1 LKLKETRKTE
11 IVKLAVKIEN
21 VVASASLK
29 HRINLNDVVK
39 AFPVV
44 DYRPKRFPGLIFK
57 LKRPRT
63 TILIFSTGKMV
74 CTGATS
80 EKDVVRALRKV
91 VRTLREGGI
100 IINGKLEIG
109 IKNIVATASLGGTVD
124 LLQLYES
131 ERKMRG
137 KITYEPE
144 QFPGLIY
151 RMSDPK
157 VVILIFSSGKMVCT
171 GARKEEDV
179 HQAVDNLRQKLEKN
193 NLIYFPQANSSAKR
207 FNLG

>member
-1 LKLKETRKTE
+1 MSL
-11 IVKLAVKIEN
+11 VKSVARIEN
-21 VVASASLK
+21 VVACAALK
-29 HRINLNDVVK
+29 HGIDLNAVVK

-44 DYRPKRFPGLIFK
+44 DYRPERFPGLVFK

-74 CTGATS
+74 CTGARS
-80 EKDVVRALRKV
+80 ERDAVRALRNV
-91 VRTLREGGI
+91 VRTLNKGGI

-109 IKNIVATASLGGTVD
+109 IKNVVATASLGGKVD

-131 ERKMRG
+131 ETGMRG
-137 KITYEPE
+137 RITYEPE

-151 RMSDPK
+151 RMNDPK
-157 VVILIFSSGKMVCT
+157 VVILLFSSGKMVCT

-179 HQAVDNLRQKLEKN
+179 HRAVDNIRQKLEKN
-193 NLIYFPQANSSAKR
+193 DLIYFENG
-207 FNLG
+207 F

>member
-1 LKLKETRKTE
+1 LKETRQTQ
-11 IVKLAVKIEN
+11 IVELAVKIEN

-29 HRINLNDVVK
+29 HGIDLNAVVK

-63 TILIFSTGKMV
+63 TILIFSTGKLV

-91 VRTLREGGI
+91 VRTLSEGGI

-124 LLQLYES
+124 LLRLYES
-131 ERKMRG
+131 ERSMRG

-144 QFPGLIY
+144 QFPGLVY
-151 RMSDPK
+151 RMNDPK
-157 VVILIFSSGKMVCT
+157 VVILLFASGKLVCT

-179 HQAVDNLRQKLEKN
+179 HEAIGNLRRKLEKN
-193 NLIYFPQANSSAKR
+193 NLVYFPLVNSSTKK
-207 FNLG
+207 FNVG

>member
-1 LKLKETRKTE
+1 MQ
-11 IVKLAVKIEN
+11 IVELAVKIEN

-29 HRINLNDVVK
+29 HRIDLNAVVK
-39 AFPVV
+39 AFPMV
-44 DYRPKRFPGLIFK
+44 DYRPKRFPGLVFK

-63 TILIFSTGKMV
+63 TILIFSTGKLV

-80 EKDVVRALRKV
+80 EKDVVRALRKL

-131 ERKMRG
+131 QRKMRG

-157 VVILIFSSGKMVCT
+157 VVILLFTSGKLVCT

-179 HQAVDNLRQKLEKN
+179 YQAVDNLRQKLEKN
-193 NLIYFPQANSSAKR
+193 NLVYFPSANSSTER
-207 FNLG
+207 FDLG